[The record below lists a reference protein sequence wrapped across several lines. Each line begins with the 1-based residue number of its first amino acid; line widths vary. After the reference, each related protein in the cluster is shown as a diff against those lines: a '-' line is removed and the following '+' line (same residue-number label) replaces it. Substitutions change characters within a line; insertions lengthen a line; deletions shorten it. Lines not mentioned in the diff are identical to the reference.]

1 MSSARR
7 SWRAFRALSGAE
19 RWLLARTLVLLPLTA
34 ASLRIL
40 GFGRT
45 QALLAPAAGAAPGRQ
60 DLPAAQSI
68 ARIVNGAA
76 PWSPLHANCL
86 PRAVVLCR
94 LLSQQGMQ
102 AELKLGVA
110 RPGGEFSAHA
120 WVEHAGVALAEPDG
134 LEQRFA
140 AIGGPAPNRGL

>member
-1 MSSARR
+1 MSSGSQ
-7 SWRAFRALSGAE
+7 SWRAFSDLSVAE

-40 GFGRT
+40 GFRRT
-45 QALLAPAAGAAPGRQ
+45 QALLAPAVVAAPGRE
-60 DLPAAQSI
+60 DLPTAQSI

-76 PWSPLHANCL
+76 PWSPLPAHCL

-102 AELKLGVA
+102 AELRLGVA
-110 RPGGEFSAHA
+110 RPDGEFSAHA
-120 WVEHAGVALAEPDG
+120 WVEHAGAALAEPDG

-140 AIGGPAPNRGL
+140 AIGRSSPSRGL

>member
-1 MSSARR
+1 MSSASR

-45 QALLAPAAGAAPGRQ
+45 QALLVPAAGAAPGRQ

-68 ARIVNGAA
+68 ARIVHGAA

-102 AELKLGVA
+102 AELRLGVA
-110 RPGGEFSAHA
+110 RPDGEFSAHA
-120 WVEHAGVALAEPDG
+120 WVEHAGVALAQPDG
-134 LEQRFA
+134 VKQRFA
-140 AIGGPAPNRGL
+140 AIGDPSPNRGI